1 MAVIETGAVTVE
13 EGVAYGRV
21 GDRELLCDIYRP
33 SPDVAAKHTAIL
45 HLPGGGFRRC
55 NRAGARLARPLA
67 ALGYTCVS
75 AEYRVLPEGVW
86 PAPLHDVKSAIRWT
100 RSHADDLGFEPD
112 KLVVLG
118 HSAGGRLALMLAG
131 TQNDPAFE
139 GSDGLPGV
147 STAIATCISFY
158 SPAADLAGH
167 PVAGPDPSEAQL
179 RSLSVMNKIK
189 SGYPPTM
196 LLHGTEDKTISV
208 DQALTLYTAMREV
221 GTPVELHV
229 VEGVTH
235 IFDAHEDLARASAE
249 WVDLFV
255 DRHVVNPRTYP
266 STEPPA
272 L

>member
-1 MAVIETGAVTVE
+1 MAVIETDAVTVE
-13 EGVAYGRV
+13 EGVVYGRV

-33 SPDVAAKHTAIL
+33 SPLAAAKHTAIV
-45 HLPGGGFRRC
+45 HLPGGGYRRC
-55 NRAGARLARPLA
+55 NRAGTRLARPLA

-100 RSHADDLGFEPD
+100 RAHAHDLSFEPD

-131 TQNDPAFE
+131 TQDDAAFE
-139 GSDGLPGV
+139 GSDGLTGV
-147 STAIATCISFY
+147 SSAIAACISFY
-158 SPAADLAGH
+158 SPASDLSRH
-167 PVAGPDPSEAQL
+167 PVVGADPSEAQL
-179 RSLSVMNKIK
+179 RSVSVMNKIRP
-189 SGYPPTM
+189 GYPPS
-196 LLHGTEDKTISV
+196 LLFHGTEDRSVSV
-208 DQALTLYTAMREV
+208 DEALTLYTAMRGV

-229 VEGVTH
+229 IEGVTH

-249 WVDLFV
+249 WVDRFV